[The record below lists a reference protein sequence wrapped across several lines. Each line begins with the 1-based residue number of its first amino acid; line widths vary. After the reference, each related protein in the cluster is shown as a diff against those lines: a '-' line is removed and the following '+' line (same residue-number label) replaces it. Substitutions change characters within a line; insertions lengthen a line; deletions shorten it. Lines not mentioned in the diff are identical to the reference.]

1 MVFGEL
7 APFRRRPGAMRRTND
22 DTGLWDLQRQMNRM
36 FDDFFGDLGT
46 PLAHVSGAAF
56 MPRIDVEEKEKEY
69 VLTAELAGVD
79 EKDVDITVADGVL
92 TIKGEKKDER
102 EEKDSRCF
110 VTERSYGSFTR
121 SINLGDSVD
130 ADQIDAAYKNG
141 VLTVKLPKVLEQ
153 VVEPKKIKIKTN

>member
-7 APFRRRPGAMRRTND
+7 APFRRRPGAMRRSND

-36 FDDFFGDLGT
+36 FDDFFGDVRT
-46 PLAHVSGAAF
+46 PLARVAGTNF

-69 VLTAELAGVD
+69 ILTAELAGVD
-79 EKDVDITVADGVL
+79 EKDVDISVADGVL

-130 ADQIDAAYKNG
+130 ADKIDAAYKNG
-141 VLTVKLPKVLEQ
+141 VLTVKLPKVPEQ
-153 VVEPKKIKIKTN
+153 VVEPKKIKIKTS

>member
-36 FDDFFGDLGT
+36 FDDFFGDFRT
-46 PLAHVSGAAF
+46 PLARATGTAF

-69 VLTAELAGVD
+69 ILTAELAGVD
-79 EKDVDITVADGVL
+79 EKDVDISVADGVL
-92 TIKGEKKDER
+92 TITGEKKDER

-130 ADQIDAAYKNG
+130 ADKIDATYKNG
-141 VLTVKLPKVLEQ
+141 ILTVKLPKVPEQ
-153 VVEPKKIKIKTN
+153 VIEPKKIKIKTT

>member
-7 APFRRRPGAMRRTND
+7 APFRRRPGTLRRAGE
-22 DTGLWDLQRQMNRM
+22 DTGLWDLQRRMNRM
-36 FDDFFGDLGT
+36 FDDFFGDFGT
-46 PLAHVSGAAF
+46 PLAHVAGAAY

-69 VLTAELAGVD
+69 ILTAELAGVD
-79 EKDVDITVADGVL
+79 QKDVDISVADGVL

-130 ADQIDAAYKNG
+130 ADKIDATYKNG
-141 VLTVKLPKVLEQ
+141 VLTVKLPKVPEQ
-153 VVEPKKIKIKTN
+153 VVEPKKIKIKTS

>member
-7 APFRRRPGAMRRTND
+7 APFRRRPGAMRRSND

-36 FDDFFGDLGT
+36 FDDFFGDVRT
-46 PLAHVSGAAF
+46 PLARVTGTNF

-69 VLTAELAGVD
+69 ILTAELAGVD
-79 EKDVDITVADGVL
+79 EKDVDISVADGVL

-130 ADQIDAAYKNG
+130 ADKIDAAYKNG
-141 VLTVKLPKVLEQ
+141 VLTVKLPKVPEQ
-153 VVEPKKIKIKTN
+153 VVEPKKIKIKTS